1 MTEKGVFR
9 FFTSPSRNDPA
20 KGLLMRFCASLCIA
34 FFFALSL
41 VLGGCASSSDDVV
54 KVTSLQTS
62 QLSTLKAEDRAKL
75 EEIRKTRGQE
85 NVDQSIT
92 ALLEE
97 TPHYNIT
104 EYLKKH
110 PEITGQA
117 GQDYNVGGYDV
128 LSITVY
134 EEKDLSRDA
143 VRVSADGHISFPL
156 IGRVKVDGL
165 TTAEIEKLISLKLAE
180 GKYLLDA
187 HVSVM
192 VTDYKSKKYLV
203 LGSVKNPASYS
214 LQAQERVLDAIS
226 RAGGLE
232 FEKSG
237 KKGMIIRTENPNSST
252 ERKIVINFELINLLK
267 GKDQISNIFL
277 LDRDVLYVP
286 PAEHFYII
294 GQVKEPGSH
303 PMRDREITLVE
314 AISMAG
320 GFTSIAAR
328 NRTRIL
334 RVEGGVEKI
343 IEIRVDAITDAG
355 KKIQDVL
362 IQPNDIIFVPESFF

>member
-1 MTEKGVFR
+1 MRRSLLPWVVILG
-9 FFTSPSRNDPA
+9 FT
-20 KGLLMRFCASLCIA
+20 LTCAA
-34 FFFALSL
+34 
-41 VLGGCASSSDDVV
+41 CATSSDDVV
-54 KVTSLQTS
+54 KVTALQTS
-62 QLSTLKAEDRAKL
+62 PLGTLKAEDRAKL
-75 EEIRKTRGQE
+75 EEIKKTR
-85 NVDQSIT
+85 DQGPLDPTIS

-104 EYLKKH
+104 EYRKKH
-110 PEITGQA
+110 PEVTGQA
-117 GQDYNVGGYDV
+117 GQDYKVGGYDV
-128 LSITVY
+128 LSVTVY

-165 TTAEIEKLISLKLAE
+165 TTAEIEKLISQKLAE

-192 VTDYKSKKYLV
+192 VNDYKSKKYLV
-203 LGSVKNPASYS
+203 LGSVKTPASYP

-226 RAGGLE
+226 KAGGLE
-232 FEKSG
+232 FQKTG
-237 KKGMIIRTENPNSST
+237 KKGMIIRTENPNT
-252 ERKIVINFELINLLK
+252 AKERKIVINFDLMSLLK

-277 LDRDVLYVP
+277 FDKDVLYVP

-303 PMRDREITLVE
+303 PITDREITLVE

-320 GFTSIAAR
+320 GFTPIAAR
-328 NRTRIL
+328 NRTRII

-343 IEIRVDAITDAG
+343 IEIRVDSITDAG
-355 KKIQDVL
+355 KKIQDVV

>member
-1 MTEKGVFR
+1 MRRSLLPWVVILG
-9 FFTSPSRNDPA
+9 FT
-20 KGLLMRFCASLCIA
+20 LTCAA
-34 FFFALSL
+34 
-41 VLGGCASSSDDVV
+41 CATSSDDVV
-54 KVTSLQTS
+54 KVTALQTS
-62 QLSTLKAEDRAKL
+62 PLGTLKAEDRAKL
-75 EEIRKTRGQE
+75 EEIKKTR
-85 NVDQSIT
+85 DQGPLDPTISAI
-92 ALLEE
+92 LEE

-110 PEITGQA
+110 PEVTGQA
-117 GQDYNVGGYDV
+117 GQDYKVGGYDV

-134 EEKDLSRDA
+134 EEKDLSREA
-143 VRVSADGHISFPL
+143 VRVSADGHLSFPL

-165 TTAEIEKLISLKLAE
+165 TTAEIEKLISQKLAE

-192 VTDYKSKKYLV
+192 VNDYKSKKYLV
-203 LGSVKNPASYS
+203 LGSVKTPASYP

-226 RAGGLE
+226 KAGGLE
-232 FEKSG
+232 FQKTG
-237 KKGMIIRTENPNSST
+237 KKGMIIRTENPNT
-252 ERKIVINFELINLLK
+252 ANERKIVINFDLMSLLK

-277 LDRDVLYVP
+277 FDKDVLYVP

-303 PMRDREITLVE
+303 PIADREITLVE

-320 GFTSIAAR
+320 GFTPIAAR

-343 IEIRVDAITDAG
+343 IEIRVDSITDAG
-355 KKIQDVL
+355 KKIQDVV

>member
-1 MTEKGVFR
+1 MRRSLLPWVVILG
-9 FFTSPSRNDPA
+9 FT
-20 KGLLMRFCASLCIA
+20 LTCAA
-34 FFFALSL
+34 
-41 VLGGCASSSDDVV
+41 CATSSDDVV
-54 KVTSLQTS
+54 KVTALQTS
-62 QLSTLKAEDRAKL
+62 PLGTLKAEDRAKL
-75 EEIRKTRGQE
+75 EEIKKTRDQE
-85 NVDQSIT
+85 PLDPTISAI
-92 ALLEE
+92 LEE

-110 PEITGQA
+110 PEVTGQA
-117 GQDYNVGGYDV
+117 GQDYKVGGYDV

-134 EEKDLSRDA
+134 EEKDLSREA
-143 VRVSADGHISFPL
+143 VRVSADGHLSFPL

-165 TTAEIEKLISLKLAE
+165 TTAEIEKLISQKLAE

-192 VTDYKSKKYLV
+192 VNDYKSKKYLV
-203 LGSVKNPASYS
+203 LGSVKTPASYP

-226 RAGGLE
+226 KAGGLE
-232 FEKSG
+232 FQKTG
-237 KKGMIIRTENPNSST
+237 KKGMIIRTENPNT
-252 ERKIVINFELINLLK
+252 ANERKIVINFDLMSLLK

-277 LDRDVLYVP
+277 FDKDVLYVP

-303 PMRDREITLVE
+303 PIADREITLVE

-320 GFTSIAAR
+320 GFTPIAAR
-328 NRTRIL
+328 NRTRII

-343 IEIRVDAITDAG
+343 IEIRVDSITDAG
-355 KKIQDVL
+355 KKIQDVV

>member
-1 MTEKGVFR
+1 VILG
-9 FFTSPSRNDPA
+9 FT
-20 KGLLMRFCASLCIA
+20 LTCAA
-34 FFFALSL
+34 
-41 VLGGCASSSDDVV
+41 CATSSDDVV
-54 KVTSLQTS
+54 KVTALQTS
-62 QLSTLKAEDRAKL
+62 PLGTLKAEDRAKL
-75 EEIRKTRGQE
+75 EEIKKTRGQE
-85 NVDQSIT
+85 GLDPTLS

-97 TPHYNIT
+97 TPHYSIT

-110 PEITGQA
+110 PEVTGQA
-117 GQDYNVGGYDV
+117 GQDYKVGGYDV

-134 EEKDLSRDA
+134 EEKDLSREA
-143 VRVSADGHISFPL
+143 VRVSADGHLSFPL

-165 TTAEIEKLISLKLAE
+165 TTAEIEKLISQKLAE

-192 VTDYKSKKYLV
+192 VNDYKSKKYLV
-203 LGSVKNPASYS
+203 LGSVKTPASYP

-226 RAGGLE
+226 KAGGLE
-232 FEKSG
+232 FQKTG
-237 KKGMIIRTENPNSST
+237 KKGMIIRTENPNT
-252 ERKIVINFELINLLK
+252 AKERKIVINFDLMSLLK

-277 LDRDVLYVP
+277 FDKDVLYVP

-303 PMRDREITLVE
+303 PITDREITLVE

-320 GFTSIAAR
+320 GFTPIAAR

-343 IEIRVDAITDAG
+343 IEIRVDSITDAG
-355 KKIQDVL
+355 KKIQDVV

>member
-1 MTEKGVFR
+1 
-9 FFTSPSRNDPA
+9 
-20 KGLLMRFCASLCIA
+20 MRFCISFSIA
-34 FFFALSL
+34 LFVVLP
-41 VLGGCASSSDDVV
+41 VILGGCVTSSDEVV

-62 QLSTLKAEDRAKL
+62 QLGSLKAEDRAKL
-75 EEIRKTRGQE
+75 EEIRKTRSQE
-85 NVDQSIT
+85 NLDQNIT
-92 ALLEE
+92 ALLDE
-97 TPHYNIT
+97 TPHYSVT

-117 GQDYNVGGYDV
+117 GQDYKVGGYDV

-143 VRVSADGHISFPL
+143 IRVSADGYISFPL
-156 IGRVKVDGL
+156 IGRVKVDNL

-187 HVSVM
+187 YVSVM

-237 KKGMIIRTENPNSST
+237 KKGMIIRTENPLTAN

-303 PMRDREITLVE
+303 PIRDREITLVE

-320 GFTSIAAR
+320 GFTPIAAR
-328 NRTRIL
+328 NRTRII

>member
-1 MTEKGVFR
+1 
-9 FFTSPSRNDPA
+9 
-20 KGLLMRFCASLCIA
+20 MRR
-34 FFFALSL
+34 FALL
-41 VLGGCASSSDDVV
+41 LWITLFAFALALNGCVTSSDDVV
-54 KVTSLQTS
+54 KVTALQTS
-62 QLSTLKAEDRAKL
+62 QLGTLKAEDRAKL
-75 EEIRKTRGQE
+75 EEIKKTRGQE
-85 NVDQSIT
+85 SLDPTLS

-110 PEITGQA
+110 PEVTGQA
-117 GQDYNVGGYDV
+117 GQDYKVGGYDV

-165 TTAEIEKLISLKLAE
+165 TTAEIEKLISMKLAE

-192 VTDYKSKKYLV
+192 VNDYKSKKYLV
-203 LGSVKNPASYS
+203 LGSVKNPASYP

-226 RAGGLE
+226 KAGGLE
-232 FEKSG
+232 FQKTG
-237 KKGMIIRTENPNSST
+237 KKGMIIRTENPNT
-252 ERKIVINFELINLLK
+252 ANERKIVINFDLMSLLK

-277 LDRDVLYVP
+277 FDKDVLYVP

-303 PMRDREITLVE
+303 PITDREITLVE

-320 GFTSIAAR
+320 GFTPIAAR
-328 NRTRIL
+328 NRTRII
-334 RVEGGVEKI
+334 RVENGVEKI
-343 IEIRVDAITDAG
+343 IEVRVDSITDAG

>member
-1 MTEKGVFR
+1 MKFCFSLSMT
-9 FFTSPSRNDPA
+9 
-20 KGLLMRFCASLCIA
+20 
-34 FFFALSL
+34 FFFALCL
-41 VLGGCASSSDDVV
+41 FFGGCVSSSDEVV

-62 QLSTLKAEDRAKL
+62 QLGTLKAEDRAKL
-75 EEIRKTRGQE
+75 EEIRKSRGQE
-85 NVDQSIT
+85 NLDQSIA

-110 PEITGQA
+110 PEIIGQA
-117 GQDYNVGGYDV
+117 GQDYKVGGYDV

-134 EEKDLSRDA
+134 EEKDLSREA
-143 VRVSADGHISFPL
+143 VRVSADGHLSFPL

-232 FEKSG
+232 FEKTG
-237 KKGMIIRTENPNSST
+237 KKGMIIRTENPNT
-252 ERKIVINFELINLLK
+252 ANERKIVINFELMSLLK

-277 LDRDVLYVP
+277 FDKDVLYVP

-303 PMRDREITLVE
+303 PIRDREITLVE

-320 GFTSIAAR
+320 GFTPIAAR
-328 NRTRIL
+328 NKTRII
-334 RVEGGVEKI
+334 RVEAGIEKI

-355 KKIQDVL
+355 KKIQDVV

>member
-1 MTEKGVFR
+1 MR
-9 FFTSPSRNDPA
+9 RLA
-20 KGLLMRFCASLCIA
+20 LLWWITLFG
-34 FFFALSL
+34 FALAL
-41 VLGGCASSSDDVV
+41 NGCATSSDDVV
-54 KVTSLQTS
+54 KVTALQTS
-62 QLSTLKAEDRAKL
+62 PLGTLKAEDRAKL
-75 EEIRKTRGQE
+75 EEIKKTRGQE
-85 NVDQSIT
+85 SLDPTLS

-97 TPHYNIT
+97 TPHYSIT

-110 PEITGQA
+110 PEVTGQA
-117 GQDYNVGGYDV
+117 GQDYKVGGYDV

-165 TTAEIEKLISLKLAE
+165 ATADIEKLISRKLAE

-192 VTDYKSKKYLV
+192 VNDYKSKKYLV
-203 LGSVKNPASYS
+203 LGSVKNPASYP

-226 RAGGLE
+226 KAGGLE
-232 FEKSG
+232 FQKTG
-237 KKGMIIRTENPNSST
+237 KKGMIIRTENPNT
-252 ERKIVINFELINLLK
+252 ANERKIVINFDLMSLLK

-277 LDRDVLYVP
+277 FDKDVLYVP

-303 PMRDREITLVE
+303 PITDREITLVE

-320 GFTSIAAR
+320 GFTPIAAR
-328 NRTRIL
+328 NRTRII
-334 RVEGGVEKI
+334 RVENGVEKI
-343 IEIRVDAITDAG
+343 IEVRVDSITDAG
-355 KKIQDVL
+355 KKIQDVV